1 MPFLKKIVRPI
12 VVVLGLLIG
21 GIVILFGFQDLP
33 LETLKETYANTESQF
48 MALEGMEVH
57 YRDEGPKTDSIP
69 IVLIHGTGASLHTF
83 DDWTYSL
90 SKYRRVLRMDLP
102 AYGLTGPFMDRNYS
116 TQHYVAFISAFLQ
129 KLGVKHCVLAGN
141 SLGGKIAWNFTSDY
155 PDRVDRLVLIDAS
168 GYPTG
173 SSSVPIA
180 FQLAQL
186 PVVKQLFTF
195 ITPRFVA
202 ASSVKNVYADPQ
214 KVALEVID
222 RYFELTLRSGNRQAF
237 VDKLNTPASPFSR
250 KKVMEIQQ
258 PTLILWG
265 AEDRLIPLEVA
276 QQFHKDLPNSTL
288 VVLDDLGHVPMEEDP
303 ERSIEPVL
311 QFLNLPS
318 N

>member
-1 MPFLKKIVRPI
+1 MQFLKKIVRPI

-21 GIVILFGFQDLP
+21 GILILFGYQDIP

-116 TQHYVAFISAFLQ
+116 TQHYVAFIAAFLDE
-129 KLGVKHCVLAGN
+129 LGVEYCVLAGN
-141 SLGGKIAWNFTSDY
+141 SLGGKIAWNFTSAY

-173 SSSVPIA
+173 SSRVPIA

-214 KVALEVID
+214 KVAPEVID

-237 VDKLNTPASPFSR
+237 VDKLNTPVTPFSR
-250 KKVMEIQQ
+250 EKVMEIQQ

-288 VVLDDLGHVPMEEDP
+288 VVIDNLGHVPMEEDP

>member
-1 MPFLKKIVRPI
+1 MRFLKKIILLI
-12 VVVLGLLIG
+12 VVVFGILMGGLI
-21 GIVILFGFQDLP
+21 ILFGYQDLP

-83 DDWTYSL
+83 NNWATSL

-102 AYGLTGPFMDRNYS
+102 AYGLTGPFLDRNYS
-116 TQHYVAFISAFLQ
+116 TPLYVEFIAAFLQ
-129 KLGVKHCVLAGN
+129 ELGVEYCVLAGN
-141 SLGGKIAWNFTSDY
+141 SLGGKIAWNYTSAY
-155 PDRVDRLVLIDAS
+155 PDRVDRLILIDAS

-173 SSSVPIA
+173 SNSIPIA

-202 ASSVKNVYADPQ
+202 ASSVKNVYADPK
-214 KVALEVID
+214 KVLPEVID

-237 VDKLNTPASPFSR
+237 VDKLNTPPAPFSR
-250 KKVMEIQQ
+250 EKVTGVQQ
-258 PTLILWG
+258 ATLILWG

-288 VVLDDLGHVPMEEDP
+288 VVFDNLGHVPMEEDP

-318 N
+318 K